1 MSELEGVED
10 PAPWTQGQTQGQE
23 QGRDRN
29 RETKRA
35 RRDSQNTSEYTDD
48 NDGEGHDAER
58 SADDESDG
66 AFVPIKTS
74 ATAEGGQRRQG
85 RRSSA
90 SRSLERSW
98 SLNDGYSP
106 HPHPGYDVDTAGDAG
121 SVRGEKGP
129 EGAEGVGASYVVG
142 WEEGDAMNPRNFGT
156 PRRWAIV
163 LICSMGSLCVYE
175 LSWCLAAFVVLI

>member
-10 PAPWTQGQTQGQE
+10 RAPWTQGQAQGQE
-23 QGRDRN
+23 LGRDRN
-29 RETKRA
+29 RETNPA

-58 SADDESDG
+58 SADEESDG

-74 ATAEGGQRRQG
+74 ATAEGEQRRRQR

-106 HPHPGYDVDTAGDAG
+106 HPQPGYDVDATGETG
-121 SVRGEKGP
+121 SVAGEKAP
-129 EGAEGVGASYVVG
+129 EGVEGVSYVVG

-175 LSWCLAAFVVLI
+175 PSWCLTRFGAY